1 MQLFYHKE
9 IEDLTILP
17 KEESR
22 HLIKVLRKEIDDLIY
37 LTDGKGNLFTT
48 KVVLKDPKKCQLK
61 VIKKVRKK
69 KKHNYNL
76 HLAIAPTKNIDRFEW
91 FLEKATEIGID
102 EITPIICEKSERKK
116 LKIERCE
123 NIIISAMK
131 QSLRFHKPIIN
142 QPVSFKDFIR
152 NKINNKKYIA
162 SCNEYSKKLL
172 KNEKI
177 YKSSTILIGPEGDFS
192 NNEIEKAI
200 NNNFIHISLGE
211 NRLRTETAAIFATN
225 IININY

>member
-76 HLAIAPTKNIDRFEW
+76 HVAIAPTKNIDRFEW

-142 QPVSFKDFIR
+142 QPAK
-152 NKINNKKYIA
+152 N
-162 SCNEYSKKLL
+162 L
-172 KNEKI
+172 KEK
-177 YKSSTILIGPEGDFS
+177 
-192 NNEIEKAI
+192 N
-200 NNNFIHISLGE
+200 
-211 NRLRTETAAIFATN
+211 
-225 IININY
+225 